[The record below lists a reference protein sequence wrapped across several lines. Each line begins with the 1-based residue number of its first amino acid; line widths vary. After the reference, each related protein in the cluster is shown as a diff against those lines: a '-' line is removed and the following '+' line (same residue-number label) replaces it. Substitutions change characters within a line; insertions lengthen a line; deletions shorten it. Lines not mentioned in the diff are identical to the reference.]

1 MVSVLTVGGCSSG
14 RGRISASA
22 SRLPAPQQPASPI
35 PVGATCLNT
44 QERAGAVHFA
54 SRSGAELA
62 GVVLGSGHAGVV
74 MAHGP
79 HGDVCELLPYARVLV
94 GLGYRVLA
102 FDFNG
107 YGASGTGPEY
117 PARGHL
123 DLDVAAA
130 AAELRAKGVDKVVL
144 LGSEFGGLG
153 ALIAAADVRP
163 PVAGIVDLSGPNQLA
178 GMDGLAAAARLT
190 APALFVVSARDPWV
204 DEVRAAYAAASHAE
218 RRLEVTPADGMHAL
232 NMVDP
237 HMDPYAAYVR
247 TLIEDFVR
255 QHTTA

>member
-1 MVSVLTVGGCSSG
+1 L
-14 RGRISASA
+14 A
-22 SRLPAPQQPASPI
+22 SRPPAAQRPASPI
-35 PVGATCLNT
+35 PVGGACLT
-44 QERAGAVHFA
+44 AQERAGAVYFA

-62 GVVLGSGHAGVV
+62 GVVLGAGRAGVV

-79 HGDVCELLPYARVLV
+79 HGDVCELVPYARILV

-107 YGASGTGPEY
+107 YGASGIGPEY

-123 DLDVAAA
+123 DRDVAAA
-130 AAELRAKGVDKVVL
+130 TAELRAKGVDKVIL

-163 PVAGIVDLSGPNQLA
+163 PVAGVVDLSGPNQLA

-190 APALFVVSARDPWV
+190 APALFVVSERDPWV
-204 DEVRAAYAAASHAE
+204 DEVRAAYAAASHSQ

-237 HMDPYAAYVR
+237 RMDPYARHVR
-247 TLIEDFVR
+247 NVIEDFIR
-255 QHTTA
+255 QHTAA